1 MKTNLLWLLA
11 LTTGSMM
18 LLAVST
24 EKTEADIES
33 APVPS
38 TVAQAPSFTVC
49 SGTYALCTTATCKPV
64 AGRKRLLSC
73 SCTVQQGSS
82 AGAKSCREVP
92 QGPPTAGQTIPSRY
106 YPIKSTAVCSNSRRW
121 AFCLDKTCT
130 VDPSLLTA
138 TCTCTRKSTPKQ
150 HYVVVTD
157 SFSASTC
164 TTDIW
169 SSATVRDVLQI
180 TGFLQNSQQL
190 KPFPISII
198 GVEPAK

>member
-1 MKTNLLWLLA
+1 MRTNRLWLPA

-24 EKTEADIES
+24 EKTKADIES

-49 SGTYALCTTATCKPV
+49 SGTYALCTMATCTPV

-73 SCTVQQGSS
+73 SCTVQQGYS

-92 QGPPTAGQTIPSRY
+92 QGPPTAGETIPSRY

-121 AFCLDKTCT
+121 AFCLDKKCT
-130 VDPSLLTA
+130 VDPSLSTA
-138 TCTCTRKSTPKQ
+138 TCTCTRKSTPTQ
-150 HYVVVTD
+150 HYVVVAD
-157 SFSASTC
+157 SVSASTC

-169 SSATVRDVLQI
+169 SSATVQDVLQI